1 MTAGVRLAV
10 DVGTVRVGVA
20 GSDPGGLL
28 ATPLTALRRGS
39 GDLDQLA
46 QLVHE
51 REAVEVVVGLPTQ
64 LSGRA
69 GSSVEMARS
78 YGSELAARIAP
89 VPVRFVDERL
99 TSVVAERQ
107 LRGAR
112 GRRSAKTGA
121 RDRASGRVDALAA
134 AGILQTYL
142 DGLPRA
148 APPRED
154 PS

>member
-1 MTAGVRLAV
+1 MSTGVRLAV

-28 ATPLTALRRGS
+28 ASPLTALRRGA
-39 GDLDQLA
+39 GDLDQLVE
-46 QLVHE
+46 LVHE
-51 REAVEVVVGLPTQ
+51 REAVEVVVGLPTHM
-64 LSGRA
+64 SGRA
-69 GSSVEMARS
+69 GPSVDMART
-78 YGSELAARIAP
+78 YASELAERIAP

-99 TSVVAERQ
+99 SSVVAERQ

-112 GRRSAKTGA
+112 GRRTAKAGA
-121 RDRASGRVDALAA
+121 RDRATGRVDALAA

-142 DGLPRA
+142 DGLPRQDLS
-148 APPRED
+148 RED

>member
-1 MTAGVRLAV
+1 MSAGVRLAV

-28 ATPLTALRRGS
+28 ASPLTALRRGA
-39 GDLDQLA
+39 GDLDELA
-46 QLVHE
+46 QLVRE
-51 REAVEVVVGLPTQ
+51 RQAVEVVVGLPTH
-64 LSGRA
+64 LSGQA

-99 TSVVAERQ
+99 TSVVAEQQ
-107 LRGAR
+107 LRSTGK
-112 GRRSAKTGA
+112 RRSAKAGA
-121 RDRASGRVDALAA
+121 RDRVAGRVDALAA

-142 DGLPRA
+142 DA
-148 APPRED
+148 MSRED
-154 PS
+154 SS

>member
-1 MTAGVRLAV
+1 MSTGVRLAV

-20 GSDPGGLL
+20 GSDPHGVL
-28 ATPLTALRRGS
+28 ASPLTALRRGA

-46 QLVHE
+46 ELVRE
-51 REAVEVVVGLPTQ
+51 RAAVEVVVGLPTT
-64 LSGRA
+64 LAGRA
-69 GSSVEMARS
+69 GTSVDMARA

-112 GRRSAKTGA
+112 GRRSAKAGA
-121 RDRASGRVDALAA
+121 RDRATGRVDALAA

-142 DGLPRA
+142 DGMS
-148 APPRED
+148 RED
-154 PS
+154 SS